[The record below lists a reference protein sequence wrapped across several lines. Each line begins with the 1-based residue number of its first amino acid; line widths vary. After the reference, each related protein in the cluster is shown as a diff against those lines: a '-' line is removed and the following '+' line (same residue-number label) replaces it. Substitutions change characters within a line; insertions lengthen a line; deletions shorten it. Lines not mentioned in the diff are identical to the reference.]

1 MRFDTTT
8 CLFDCYIVITEGS
21 ATTGPQRAQFNAQ
34 YSIVV
39 PAGSMI
45 EVDTSYMPLVANQT
59 YTGTIPMTWA
69 LTNHVY
75 APCDQPQND
84 FHSIIP
90 VLSPASFYNNLAT
103 GDTVKLFSLKVSPIP
118 ECASDIRIFKNGI
131 DPSSSAICFGG
142 ADFSCGF
149 TIGGPSQDYTGNLP
163 QIYPPKP
170 SATVEVGCGSGVHLD
185 LTASTSEC
193 QKPLTY

>member
-1 MRFDTTT
+1 MIRNLTFKAVLSNMLICSCERGKAQGVTGVKFQMRFDTTT

-90 VLSPASFYNNLAT
+90 VLSPASFTTIWLRRYSQA
-103 GDTVKLFSLKVSPIP
+103 FSLKV
-118 ECASDIRIFKNGI
+118 
-131 DPSSSAICFGG
+131 
-142 ADFSCGF
+142 
-149 TIGGPSQDYTGNLP
+149 
-163 QIYPPKP
+163 KP
-170 SATVEVGCGSGVHLD
+170 NT
-185 LTASTSEC
+185 
-193 QKPLTY
+193 

>member
-1 MRFDTTT
+1 MIRSLTYKAVCLAIVMFAIVRGQAQGVTGVKYQMRFDTTT
-8 CLFDCYIVITEGS
+8 CLFDCYIIITEGS
-21 ATTGPQRAQFNAQ
+21 ATTAPQRAQFNAQ

-39 PAGSMI
+39 PAGSSI
-45 EVDTSYMPLVANQT
+45 EVDTSYMPLIGNQT

-118 ECASDIRIFKNGI
+118 ACASDIRIF
-131 DPSSSAICFGG
+131 
-142 ADFSCGF
+142 
-149 TIGGPSQDYTGNLP
+149 
-163 QIYPPKP
+163 
-170 SATVEVGCGSGVHLD
+170 
-185 LTASTSEC
+185 
-193 QKPLTY
+193 